1 MLLEFDGTFIFALI
15 SFMIFVLMM
24 NIILYK
30 PITKIMDERQKFYDK
45 NKNTADL
52 SKQRTDEVLKN
63 KEAEILSAKLEASNI
78 LQTVQNNAKVR
89 REELLRI
96 KKEEHKNK
104 LINLEKQLVSDN
116 NNAKTILKDQVSE
129 YVKIAV
135 SKVLDEDMNNI
146 GSINI
151 DDSRIDSILEA
162 QK

>member
-1 MLLEFDGTFIFALI
+1 
-15 SFMIFVLMM
+15 MI
-24 NIILYK
+24 I
-30 PITKIMDERQKFYDK
+30 RYDK

>member
-1 MLLEFDGTFIFALI
+1 M
-15 SFMIFVLMM
+15 
-24 NIILYK
+24 
-30 PITKIMDERQKFYDK
+30 
-45 NKNTADL
+45 
-52 SKQRTDEVLKN
+52 
-63 KEAEILSAKLEASNI
+63 
-78 LQTVQNNAKVR
+78 QNNAKVR

>member
-15 SFMIFVLMM
+15 SFIIFVLLM

-45 NKNTADL
+45 NKNTAEL

-63 KEAEILSAKLEASNI
+63 KETEILGAKLEASNI
-78 LQTVQNNAKVR
+78 LQTVQNESKAK
-89 REELLRI
+89 REELLDRT
-96 KKEEHKNK
+96 KEEHNNKLLDLKKQLIADKNEAKNK
-104 LINLEKQLVSDN
+104 LKGEME
-116 NNAKTILKDQVSE
+116 E
-129 YVKIAV
+129 YVRIAV
-135 SKVLDEDMNNI
+135 SKVLDEDINNI

-151 DDSRIDSILEA
+151 DDSRIDGILEA

>member
-15 SFMIFVLMM
+15 SFIIFVLMM

-52 SKQRTDEVLKN
+52 SKQGTDEVLKN

>member
-15 SFMIFVLMM
+15 SFIIFVLMM

>member
-15 SFMIFVLMM
+15 SFIIFVLMM

-129 YVKIAV
+129 YVMIAV

>member
-1 MLLEFDGTFIFALI
+1 M
-15 SFMIFVLMM
+15 
-24 NIILYK
+24 
-30 PITKIMDERQKFYDK
+30 
-45 NKNTADL
+45 
-52 SKQRTDEVLKN
+52 
-63 KEAEILSAKLEASNI
+63 
-78 LQTVQNNAKVR
+78 
-89 REELLRI
+89 RI